1 MRHTMISKLQLL
13 CAGLALAI
21 SATATAQM
29 PTTVDGQAV
38 LSLAPLVERVSP
50 AVVNIRVS
58 QTVTQRNPFG
68 DDPFWRFFGGPNV
81 PGGTSEA
88 VSAGSG
94 VIVDAE
100 RGYILTNHHVV
111 ANADEIQI
119 SLIDGEIHD
128 AEVIGSDAA
137 TDIAQ

>member
-1 MRHTMISKLQLL
+1 M
-13 CAGLALAI
+13 
-21 SATATAQM
+21 
-29 PTTVDGQAV
+29 
-38 LSLAPLVERVSP
+38 
-50 AVVNIRVS
+50 NIRVS

-68 DDPFWRFFGGPNV
+68 DDPFWRFLAARSAGGI
-81 PGGTSEA
+81 SEV

-137 TDIAQ
+137 TDIALIKVEAKGLVEMPIGDSEASGSAISCSRSVIHSG